1 MKILIADDDS
11 VSLLYLQD
19 ALQDWGYE
27 VVTTTDGATACNIL
41 LQADGPLLAI
51 VDWMMPGMEGTEI
64 CREIRKRVN
73 DRYIYLIIL
82 TLKTETEFIVEAMN
96 SGADDFISK
105 PFHDEELK
113 VRVRAGRRI
122 CELEQ
127 ELRTKATRDTLTGL
141 YNRGAIL
148 EIFEKELMRNARS
161 NQSLSIIFADLD
173 HFKRTNDDYGHLA
186 GDAVLREVARRI
198 NLVIRPYDSSGRYGG
213 EELIVVLPACD
224 SAAALEVA
232 ERIRACIAND
242 PIATSY
248 GAIST
253 SLSIGVVSAIG
264 SLPCVIDEL
273 IRRADIALYKAK
285 DNGRN
290 RVELAV

>member
-1 MKILIADDDS
+1 VKILIADDDS